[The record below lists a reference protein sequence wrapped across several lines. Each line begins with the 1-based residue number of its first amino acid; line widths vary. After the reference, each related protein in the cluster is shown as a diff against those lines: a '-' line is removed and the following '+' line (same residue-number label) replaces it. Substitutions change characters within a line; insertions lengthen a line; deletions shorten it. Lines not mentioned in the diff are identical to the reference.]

1 MSRLEPTGITQE
13 KQLLVEGN
21 DPRNFFEAFA
31 RHLSLQNMQ
40 IQNFGGVNDLRY
52 FLSLLRKMPGT
63 GKISSIGIVRDA
75 EDSAQSA
82 FESVQSALENAGLPA
97 PRRAGQRLSG
107 EPAVSVA
114 ILPDNE
120 RPGMLETL
128 LCRTF
133 AGAAE
138 DKCIDDYLACVGAL
152 PGVTV
157 KRPDKARVHA
167 WLAAKPDPHV
177 SAGVAAKK
185 GYWDFDHDAFADL
198 RAFLTQL

>member
-1 MSRLEPTGITQE
+1 MARPIRIE
-13 KQLLVEGN
+13 KDSEIQLLVEGN
-21 DPRNFFEAFA
+21 DQRNFFEAFV
-31 RHLSLQNMQ
+31 RHLSLQRAQVND
-40 IQNFGGVNDLRY
+40 FGGVSELRE
-52 FLSLLRKMPGT
+52 FLSAFVDSRNFGT
-63 GKISSIGIVRDA
+63 VRSIGIVRDA
-75 EDSAQSA
+75 EESAQSA
-82 FESVQSALENAGLPA
+82 FQSVQSALENAGLSA
-97 PRRAGQRLSG
+97 SQRAGQRLSG

-133 AGAAE
+133 ANTSE

-152 PGVTV
+152 RRAPVR
-157 KRPDKARVHA
+157 RPDKARAHA

-177 SAGVAAKK
+177 SVGVAAQK
-185 GYWDFDHDAFADL
+185 GYWNFDHDAFADL

>member
-1 MSRLEPTGITQE
+1 MAQPIRIE
-13 KQLLVEGN
+13 KDSEIQLLVEGK
-21 DPRNFFEAFA
+21 DDRNFFEAFVT
-31 RHLSLQNMQ
+31 HLSVQRTQ
-40 IQNFGGVNDLRY
+40 VHDFGGVSKLRE
-52 FLSLLRKMPGT
+52 FLAAFVDARNFGT
-63 GKISSIGIVRDA
+63 VRSIGIVHDA
-75 EDSAQSA
+75 DESAQSA

-97 PRRAGQRLSG
+97 PRRAGQRFSG

-152 PGVTV
+152 SDVNI
-157 KRPDKARVHA
+157 RRRDKARAHA
-167 WLAAKPDPHV
+167 WLAVKPEPNV
-177 SAGVAAKK
+177 SVGVAAKK
-185 GYWDFDHDAFADL
+185 GYWNFDHDAFAYL